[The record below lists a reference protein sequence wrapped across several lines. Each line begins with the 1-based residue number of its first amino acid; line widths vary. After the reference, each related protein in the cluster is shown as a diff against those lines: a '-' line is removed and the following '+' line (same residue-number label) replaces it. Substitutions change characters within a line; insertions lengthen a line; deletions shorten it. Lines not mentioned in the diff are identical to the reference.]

1 MNPSESTFRT
11 AVVGG
16 FNRQD
21 VLNYIESS
29 SRQHKER
36 LAELRKEAD
45 AARKDGEAAREEN
58 QTLRERTAAL
68 EQEVEELRSLLTGTT
83 TKRDTA
89 QTALSQLQSEAEAMR
104 KELTVLREKCAQWAK
119 GAQAYADLKD
129 RTATIELEARRRAQ
143 AIEDQAAQRARLV
156 HAETEQLLSQVQAGY
171 ARLREDVGATLSHAS
186 GELGR
191 VDKALSQVL
200 TEFSEHDAALER
212 LLASCREVPPKK
224 EVPDPLPL
232 EDA

>member
-1 MNPSESTFRT
+1 MNPSDNTFRT

-21 VLNYIESS
+21 VLNYIEAST
-29 SRQHKER
+29 RQFKER
-36 LAELRKEAD
+36 LAELRREAD
-45 AARKDGEAAREEN
+45 TARKDEEAAQKEN
-58 QTLRERTAAL
+58 QALKEQTAAL
-68 EQEVEELRSLLTGTT
+68 ERELEELRGLLTGTT
-83 TKRDTA
+83 AGRDTA
-89 QTALSQLQSEAEAMR
+89 QTALAKLQEEADGMR
-104 KELTVLREKCAQWAK
+104 KELTILRQKCSQWEQ

-143 AIEDQAAQRARLV
+143 AIEEQAAQRAQLV

-212 LLASCREVPPKK
+212 LLASCRKTPAKK

>member
-21 VLNYIESS
+21 VLNYIEASA
-29 SRQHKER
+29 RQSKER

-45 AARKDGEAAREEN
+45 TARKEAEAAQKEN
-58 QTLRERTAAL
+58 QELRARTAAL
-68 EQEVEELRSLLTGTT
+68 EEEAEELRGLLTGTT
-83 TKRDTA
+83 AGRDTA
-89 QTALSQLQSEAEAMR
+89 QSALSQLQTEAEEMR
-104 KELTVLREKCAQWAK
+104 KELTVLREKCAQWEQ

-143 AIEDQAAQRARLV
+143 AIEDQAAERARLV
-156 HAETEQLLSQVQAGY
+156 HAETEQLLHQVQAGY

-212 LLASCREVPPKK
+212 LLASCREAPPKR